1 MDEQPV
7 TPNPED
13 DESDLDGC
21 DVEVKVEDATTDE
34 DLPAAEGGVAS

>member
-7 TPNPED
+7 TPGPED

-21 DVEVKVEDATTDE
+21 DVEVKVEDATADE